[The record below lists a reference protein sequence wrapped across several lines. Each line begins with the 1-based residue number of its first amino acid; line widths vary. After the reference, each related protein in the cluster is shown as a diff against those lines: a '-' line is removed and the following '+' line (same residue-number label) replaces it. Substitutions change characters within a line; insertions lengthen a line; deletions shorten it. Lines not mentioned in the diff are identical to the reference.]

1 MSNLSVPLDL
11 LGGGGVKGVSAAGD
25 TGQLNYAFN
34 TGSNLIEFA
43 GVSQN
48 CYGNVIAGGGN
59 SVNRNIIYGDSALR
73 TISGGYN
80 NIIGVQGATG
90 GSDTIAS
97 TIAGGA
103 HHRIGLNLDNTQNNV
118 TPNGTTNPDH
128 GTISGGSYNL
138 IANGDYGTISG
149 GNTNTIYETNA
160 TAAQGNYATIGGGFG
175 HIASG
180 NNSTIAGGNTN
191 KIVCSGGAIGGGN
204 NNTIEGPV
212 EGVNAK
218 NAAGILS
225 GSQNLVR
232 CSGQAVISGGLSNQI
247 GGSNPA
253 VDFGSYST
261 ISGGFQNKIGS
272 TAYSIFSAI
281 AGGRDNRIES
291 QASLAAGHGGY
302 VPFTN
307 GGFVFG
313 GAPFATVGDAQS
325 TVYVIKAVTN
335 STTPTAIM
343 ASMGSQIFIPLDTT
357 WAFKCLIV
365 ARNVGSN
372 TESAAYEVTGC
383 IDRADTGATALVGT
397 PTVTVI
403 AEDVAAWNVTVAA
416 NNSGF
421 LEISC
426 VGESTKTIR
435 WVGRLELAE
444 VTG

>member
-1 MSNLSVPLDL
+1 MSNFSVPLDL

-43 GVSQN
+43 GVSSD

-59 SVNRNIIYGDSALR
+59 SVNRNIIYGNTSLR

-80 NIIGVQGATG
+80 NIIGIQGTTG
-90 GSDTIAS
+90 NTDTIAS

-103 HHRIGLNLDNTQNNV
+103 HHRIGLNLDNGQNNV

-138 IANGDYGTISG
+138 IANGDYATISG

-191 KIVCSGGAIGGGN
+191 RIECSGGAIGGGN

-212 EGVNAK
+212 EGANAK

-225 GSQNLVR
+225 GSTNTIR

-272 TAYSIFSAI
+272 TTYAVFSAI

-291 QASLAAGHGGY
+291 QASFAAGHGGY

-313 GAPFATVGDAQS
+313 GAPFVNVGDAQS
-325 TVYVIKAVTN
+325 TMYVIKAVTT
-335 STTPTAIM
+335 SATPVIM
-343 ASMGSQIFIPLDTT
+343 ASMGSQLYIPNDTT
-357 WAFKCLIV
+357 WAFKCLIA
-365 ARNVGSN
+365 ARNVNSN
-372 TESAAYEVTGC
+372 AESAAYEVTGC
-383 IDRADTGATALVGT
+383 IDRETGGTTALVGT

-426 VGESTKTIR
+426 VGEAGKTIR

>member
-1 MSNLSVPLDL
+1 MSNFSVPLDL
-11 LGGGGVKGVSAAGD
+11 LGGGGVKGISAAGD

-43 GVSQN
+43 GVSSN

-103 HHRIGLNLDNTQNNV
+103 HHRIGLNLDNGQNSV

-191 KIVCSGGAIGGGN
+191 KIECSGGAIGGGN

-212 EGVNAK
+212 EGANAK

-225 GSQNLVR
+225 GSTNLIR

-272 TAYSIFSAI
+272 TAYAVFSAI

-313 GAPFATVGDAQS
+313 GAPFANVGDAQS
-325 TVYVIKAVTN
+325 TVYVIKAVTT
-335 STTPTAIM
+335 SATPVIM
-343 ASMGSQIFIPLDTT
+343 ASMGSQLYIPNDTT
-357 WAFKCLIV
+357 WAFKCLIA
-365 ARNVGSN
+365 ARNTGSD

-383 IDRADTGATALVGT
+383 IDRAVGGTTALVGT
-397 PTVTVI
+397 PTVTAI

-426 VGESTKTIR
+426 VGEAGKTIR